1 MVDVVAMGLVMLLGL
16 SESALE
22 PAPVEVPQAP
32 PPTADETAPAPVE
45 ETPSLVGSWVMD
57 LDAMKQSPGFTEA
70 TPEQRQQMLAMLS
83 MMQVSFEFTE
93 DTITSKMGFAGQV
106 DETKDSYRIIDVS
119 GSTFKIESTDASGT
133 VSVID
138 ARLDGDRLEL
148 TDPKAGSFQL
158 KRP

>member
-1 MVDVVAMGLVMLLGL
+1 MHSMRFWAALAVLTFAIGCAQTEDSSGGVAAV
-16 SESALE
+16 E
-22 PAPVEVPQAP
+22 PP
-32 PPTADETAPAPVE
+32 APAPVE